1 MGRGQ
6 VEPARRNIAVGPASI
21 ANFVPRHRSPP
32 SEVRVMPKQ
41 LAHVAT
47 LATIRLG
54 LLLFLLTKVRKS
66 ELQDGTGMK
75 WNLRTPPGQLE
86 KA

>member
-1 MGRGQ
+1 
-6 VEPARRNIAVGPASI
+6 
-21 ANFVPRHRSPP
+21 
-32 SEVRVMPKQ
+32 MPKQ

-54 LLLFLLTKVRKS
+54 LLLFLLTMVRKS
-66 ELQDGTGMK
+66 DFRTRHGMK